1 MSKADFIDGDCESR
15 WIRDQH
21 IEACG
26 PIWDGGPVIIVERD
40 SVDGGYV
47 ASAPELPGCHAQGET
62 VDEAIENI
70 RTAIIEWQ
78 EAANSP
84 PLTPPLQ

>member
-15 WIRDQH
+15 WIQTPQW
-21 IEACG
+21 EACG
-26 PIWDGGPVIIVERD
+26 PIYEGGPVIIVERD
-40 SVDGGYV
+40 PIDGGYV
-47 ASAPELPGCHAQGET
+47 ASAPELHGCHAQGET

-78 EAANSP
+78 A
-84 PLTPPLQ
+84 LTTPLQ